1 MLKQFLASKQRRLN
15 FSRSL
20 MTVPALENISV
31 FFPYY
36 IDQRFLSS
44 FILWPTVKL
53 KQIADQVQVLKIL
66 ATD

>member
-1 MLKQFLASKQRRLN
+1 MLKQFLDGKQRRRK

-20 MTVPALENISV
+20 MTVPVLKNSSV

-36 IDQRFLSS
+36 VDQRFLSS
-44 FILWPTVKL
+44 FILWPTVKV